1 MKLLRQECFAAMAD
15 DALRERSSSGG
26 AFGLLARRVLER
38 GGVVCGAAFDGNM
51 NVRHV
56 IVRDESGLEALRGS
70 KYARSIV
77 PAELLAE
84 VGRILDEGRLVA
96 FFGLPCQVDA
106 VKRRFER
113 YGGLFLTADMIC
125 GGAPEHKYFTAYLN
139 ENWGVGN
146 VKKFEFRSKARGW
159 RAHHYLLHVVL
170 KDGREEWRERTD
182 DEFMPAMAMSLTKPD
197 ACFSCRYCNMDRP
210 GDLTIADFW
219 GVPAEMDDGKG
230 TSLVLANTE
239 AGRQWFGSVIA
250 DFKKVKQY
258 PPELA
263 QAKQGRLRCPVPPHP
278 ALGMFREMTAAGKTI
293 REALDACTRSTDR
306 NVGILNFHWETVNF
320 GAVLTAYALNRTIRS
335 LGWNAVNINFRSDLP
350 RVLKKPENPLFDAF
364 RRRHIPQTHP
374 VSNGGELDRLNRT
387 FGTFVVGSDQ
397 VWNPKIGGWYRDVY
411 FLTFAAP
418 GKRLVSAAA
427 SFGCDAKRVYGKGF
441 LRKLLRPFSAV
452 SVREKPSMVDLEASG
467 VRSSVICD
475 PVFMLDGA
483 EWRKLAGARPDWMK
497 EGDAVWYCVNQ
508 SEMGK
513 VSGFLDGNAKLFEGR
528 LHRLDMRIG
537 IEEWLAAVSSA
548 SLVVTDSFHGMCF
561 ALIFN
566 RPFVVFASDGPKTE
580 RMRGL
585 LAMAGV
591 EGRLFTSA
599 EDAPDAAALM
609 RPPCPPGAEE
619 ALRSLR
625 EDSIAWLREALDRP
639 AAADRRAVAAMRSR
653 NRALAVRELWR
664 IFLVIGFTG
673 LVIAKATAK
682 LLLCRSVAREV
693 AEIAKRDGELA
704 GRKRAVVRL
713 LGQLKRLYA
722 RPDGGRPG

>member
-1 MKLLRQECFAAMAD
+1 MKLLQQECFAAMAD
-15 DALRERSSSGG
+15 DALRARSSSGG

-38 GGVVCGAAFDGNM
+38 GGVVCGAAFDAHM
-51 NVRHV
+51 NVRH
-56 IVRDESGLEALRGS
+56 IIARDEAGLEALRGS

-77 PAELLAE
+77 SPELLAE
-84 VGRILDEGRLVA
+84 LERIMDGGGLVA
-96 FFGLPCQVDA
+96 FFGIPCQVDA

-113 YGGLFLTADMIC
+113 FGGLFLTADMIC
-125 GGAPEHKYFTAYLN
+125 GGAPEQKYFISYLN
-139 ENWGVGN
+139 ENWGAEN
-146 VKKFEFRSKARGW
+146 VQQFEFRSKARGW

-197 ACFSCRYCNMDRP
+197 ACFSCRYCTMDRP

-239 AGRQWFGSVIA
+239 AGRQWFGSVRA

-263 QAKQGRLRCPVPPHP
+263 RAKQGRLRGPVPPHP
-278 ALGMFREMTAAGKTI
+278 ALHLFREMTADGKTI
-293 REALDACTRSTDR
+293 REALDVCMKSVDR

-320 GAVLTAYALNRTIRS
+320 GAVLTAYALNRTVRD
-335 LGWNAVNINFRSDLP
+335 LGYNAVNINFRSDLP
-350 RVLKKPENPLFDAF
+350 RVLKKPENPLFDEF
-364 RRRHIPQTHP
+364 RRKHIPQTHP
-374 VSNGGELDRLNRT
+374 VMTGAELGRLNRT

-397 VWNPKIGGWYRDVY
+397 VWNPKIAGWYKDVY

-427 SFGCDAKRVYGKGF
+427 SFGCDAKRAYGKGF
-441 LRKLLRPFSAV
+441 LCKLLRPFSAV
-452 SVREKPSMVDLEASG
+452 SVREQSSLKALMGFGVPSAA
-467 VRSSVICD
+467 ICD
-475 PVFMLDGA
+475 PVFLLGND
-483 EWRKLAGARPDWMK
+483 EWRKLAGAPPKWMK
-497 EGDAVWYCVNQ
+497 DGDAVWYCVNQ
-508 SEMGK
+508 SEKGK
-513 VSGFLDGNAKLFEGR
+513 IDQFLDANSKFLEGR
-528 LHRLDMRIG
+528 LHRLDRRIG
-537 IEEWLAAVSSA
+537 IEEWLAAVASA

-585 LAMAGV
+585 LSMVGV

-599 EDAPDAAALM
+599 KGVPDVEALM
-609 RPPCPPGAEE
+609 RAPCPAGADD

-625 EDSIAWLREALDRP
+625 EDSIAWLREGLSRP
-639 AAADRRAVAAMRSR
+639 AAADRRAVASMRSR
-653 NRALAVRELWR
+653 NRALVVRELWR
-664 IFLVIGFTG
+664 IFLVVGFTG
-673 LVIAKATAK
+673 LVLAKAVAK
-682 LLLCRSVAREV
+682 LLLGRSIAREA
-693 AEIAKRDGELA
+693 AEIAKRNGELT
-704 GRKRAVVRL
+704 GRRLAVVRL
-713 LGQLKRLYA
+713 LGQLKRLYT
-722 RPDGGRPG
+722 GGDRR

>member
-1 MKLLRQECFAAMAD
+1 MRLLEPECFAVMAAD
-15 DALRERSSSGG
+15 GLRARSSSGG
-26 AFGLLARRVLER
+26 AFGVLAGRILAR
-38 GGVVCGAAFDGNM
+38 GGAVCGAAFDEHM
-51 NVRHV
+51 RLRHV
-56 IVRDESGLEALRGS
+56 IAENETDLEQLRGS
-70 KYARSIV
+70 KYARSCV
-77 PAELLAE
+77 TKVLLDE
-84 VGRILDEGRLVA
+84 IERILKSGRPVA
-96 FFGLPCQVDA
+96 FFGTPCQVDP
-106 VKRRFER
+106 VRRRFEPF
-113 YGGLFLTADMIC
+113 GGLFLSVDMIC
-125 GGAPEHKYFTAYLN
+125 GGAPEQKYFTAYLN
-139 ENWGVGN
+139 ENWGTEN
-146 VKKFEFRSKARGW
+146 VMRFEFRSKARGW
-159 RAHHYLLHVVL
+159 RAHHYLLHIVL
-170 KDGREEWRERTD
+170 KDGREEWRERTE
-182 DEFMPAMAMSLTKPD
+182 DEFMPAMAMSFTKPD
-197 ACFSCRYCNMDRP
+197 ACFSCHYCNTDRP
-210 GDLTIADFW
+210 GDITIADFW

-239 AGRQWFGSVIA
+239 AGRQWFGSVRA

-258 PPELA
+258 PLELA
-263 QAKQGRLRCPVPPHP
+263 RAKQGRLRSPVSPHP
-278 ALGMFREMTAAGKTI
+278 ALGRFREMVAGGKTI
-293 REALDACTRSTDR
+293 REALDACTNDIAK

-320 GAVLTAYALNRTIRS
+320 GAVLTAYALNRAVCD
-335 LGWNAVNINFRSDLP
+335 LGYNAVNINFKPDLP
-350 RVLKKPENPLFDAF
+350 RVLKKSQNPLFDEF

-374 VSNGGELDRLNRT
+374 VMSRSELDRLNRL
-387 FGTFVVGSDQ
+387 FDTFVVGSDQ
-397 VWNPKIGGWYRDVY
+397 VWNPNICGWYRDVY
-411 FLTFAAP
+411 FLAFAAP

-427 SFGCDAKRVYGKGF
+427 SFGCDAKRAYSKGF

-452 SVREKPSMVDLEASG
+452 SVREKSSLKDLESSG

-475 PVFMLDGA
+475 PVFMLGSD
-483 EWRKLAGARPDWMK
+483 EWRKFAGARPEWMK
-497 EGDAVWYCVNQ
+497 EGDAVWYCVNK

-513 VSGFLDGNAKLFEGR
+513 VSGFLDGNAKFFEGR

-537 IEEWLAAVSSA
+537 IEEWVAAVSSA

-561 ALIFN
+561 ALMFN

-682 LLLCRSVAREV
+682 LLLCKSVAREV
-693 AEIAKRDGELA
+693 AEIAKRNGELA